1 MNIAVLAHNEKK
13 ELLIQFC
20 LSFRSCFVG
29 HRMLS
34 SFSAG
39 SKLDI
44 AMSGQTADFEY
55 AGSLDFGQISTK
67 IVYNEID
74 AVIFFRDPT
83 TPFDDVG
90 ASLVRLCDVH
100 NVPLATNVATATI
113 MMNAIKNGEIK
124 SRSGNR
130 PYETAEL

>member
-1 MNIAVLAHNEKK
+1 MNIAVLANNEKK
-13 ELLIQFC
+13 ELLLQFC
-20 LSFRSCFVG
+20 IGYKDCFSG
-29 HRMLS
+29 HRMLT
-34 SFSAG
+34 SFSSG

-44 AMSGQTADFEY
+44 AMSGKTSDFEY
-55 AGSLDFGQISTK
+55 SGSLDLGQISTK

-83 TPFDDVG
+83 APFDDVG

-100 NVPLATNVATATI
+100 NVPLATNVATATVI
-113 MMNAIKNGEIK
+113 MNAIKNGEIK